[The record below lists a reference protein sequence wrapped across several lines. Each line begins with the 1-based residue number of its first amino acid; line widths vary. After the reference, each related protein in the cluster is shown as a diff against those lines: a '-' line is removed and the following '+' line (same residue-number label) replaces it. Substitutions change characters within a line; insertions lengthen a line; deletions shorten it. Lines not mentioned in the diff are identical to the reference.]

1 VRICMVAA
9 CPFPARRGT
18 PYGWKRLA
26 QAVMERGHEVE
37 VVTYHIADA
46 PQRMPFP
53 VIGILDRET
62 YRRVAPGPH
71 LEKLLSDLLLKH
83 KVWQRL
89 RASAFD
95 VHAHHYEELIS
106 A

>member
-1 VRICMVAA
+1 
-9 CPFPARRGT
+9 
-18 PYGWKRLA
+18 
-26 QAVMERGHEVE
+26 
-37 VVTYHIADA
+37 
-46 PQRMPFP
+46 MPFP

-71 LEKLLSDLLLKH
+71 LEKLLSDLLLTH